1 MERKMR
7 YEIIMKNVVDKL
19 FWNNNL
25 LEDNIISYFVVKCIL
40 INGNILLSVFK
51 IWLILMIIVNSI

>member
-1 MERKMR
+1 MR
-7 YEIIMKNVVDKL
+7 YEIIMKNVVVKL

-40 INGNILLSVFK
+40 INGNILLNVIK
-51 IWLILMIIVNSI
+51 IWLILMIIVNSV

>member
-7 YEIIMKNVVDKL
+7 YEIIMKNVAATP

-25 LEDNIISYFVVKCIL
+25 LEDNTTSYFVVKCIL
-40 INGNILLSVFK
+40 TNGNILSNATK
-51 IWLILMIIVNSI
+51 IWLILMIIANSV